1 MRWPATG
8 LSNPPLSKST
18 PRRATSNPHVLCVDP
33 AGLRLVLHAADQSAA
48 IGEDRE
54 AAALHVRD
62 EHAARSTR
70 RPERRQAIRDGLH
83 VDRAVMDR
91 IEGNRIA
98 PAERSQDLRPFRAQ
112 VLTFPLDASRTIG
125 AAPDVNPLDVRMP
138 SVDHKE
144 DPGWGLSKE
153 QPKRLARWDRPHQGR
168 GRVEDARGLARRE
181 TSRWRRLR
189 VETTET
195 RGGGSANRERHP
207 VRRDGP
213 AVHERDVRLDRR
225 LVEQEP
231 SLEIVRSVD
240 DDVGVAQEVPD
251 RRRVDILRERLDL
264 DLRVHGTEALR
275 GGVRLRPVH
284 IRFRVQRLPLEIREL
299 DDVSIDEPEVPDTR
313 PGKQVRGN
321 APQGAQP
328 DHDGSCPGELSLALY
343 TNFGKDFLS
352 TISIRRRHTSR
363 KDGRLMAFRPSRRMI
378 RGSHRGDRSGAVN
391 YEERVKADRT
401 PPCGKL
407 FPV

>member
-1 MRWPATG
+1 
-8 LSNPPLSKST
+8 
-18 PRRATSNPHVLCVDP
+18 
-33 AGLRLVLHAADQSAA
+33 
-48 IGEDRE
+48 
-54 AAALHVRD
+54 
-62 EHAARSTR
+62 
-70 RPERRQAIRDGLH
+70 
-83 VDRAVMDR
+83 MDR
-91 IEGNRIA
+91 VERNRIA
-98 PAERSQDLRPFRAQ
+98 PAERSQDLRPLRAQ

-153 QPKRLARWDRPHQGR
+153 QPKRLARLDRPHHGR

-195 RGGGSANRERHP
+195 RGGRSANRERHP

-264 DLRVHGTEALR
+264 DLRGHGTDPLP
-275 GGVRLRPVH
+275 GGVRLRPGH
-284 IRFRVQRLPLEIREL
+284 LRFRVQRLPLEIREL
-299 DDVSIDEPEVPDTR
+299 DDGSIDQPKMPDAW
-313 PGKQVRGN
+313 PGQKVGGD
-321 APQGAQP
+321 ASQGAP
-328 DHDGSCPGELSLALY
+328 TDHDGSGPGELPLALHA
-343 TNFGKDFLS
+343 NLGKDFLT
-352 TISIRRRHTSR
+352 TISI
-363 KDGRLMAFRPSRRMI
+363 G
-378 RGSHRGDRSGAVN
+378 
-391 YEERVKADRT
+391 
-401 PPCGKL
+401 
-407 FPV
+407 

>member
-18 PRRATSNPHVLCVDP
+18 PRRATSNPPVLCVAP

-48 IGEDRE
+48 SGEDRE
-54 AAALHVRD
+54 AGALHVRD

-138 SVDHKE
+138 SVDHEE
-144 DPGWGLSKE
+144 DPGWGLAEE
-153 QPKRLARWDRPHQGR
+153 QPKRLACLDRPHHGG

-181 TSRWRRLR
+181 PSRWRRLR

-195 RGGGSANRERHP
+195 RGDRSANRNRHP
-207 VRRDGP
+207 VRREGP
-213 AVHERDVRLDRR
+213 AVHERDVRLHRR
-225 LVEQEP
+225 LVKQEP

-240 DDVGVAQEVPD
+240 DDVGVAQEAPD
-251 RRRVDILRERLDL
+251 RRRVDILRKRFEL

-284 IRFRVQRLPLEIREL
+284 IRFGVERLPLEIREL
-299 DDVSIDEPEVPDTR
+299 DDVAIDEPEVPNPR
-313 PGKQVRGN
+313 PGKQVGGD
-321 APQGAQP
+321 ASQGPQT

-343 TNFGKDFLS
+343 TNLRKDFLS
-352 TISIRRRHTSR
+352 TISI
-363 KDGRLMAFRPSRRMI
+363 G
-378 RGSHRGDRSGAVN
+378 
-391 YEERVKADRT
+391 
-401 PPCGKL
+401 
-407 FPV
+407 

>member
-8 LSNPPLSKST
+8 LPNPPLSKST
-18 PRRATSNPHVLCVDP
+18 PRRATSNPHVLCVHP

-48 IGEDRE
+48 IGEVRG
-54 AAALHVRD
+54 AAPLHVRD

-70 RPERRQAIRDGLH
+70 RPESRQAIRDRLH

-91 IEGNRIA
+91 IEGYRIA

-138 SVDHKE
+138 SVDHEE
-144 DPGWGLSKE
+144 DPGWGLAEE
-153 QPKRLARWDRPHQGR
+153 QPKRLARLDRPHHGG
-168 GRVEDARGLARRE
+168 GRVEDARGLARRQ

-195 RGGGSANRERHP
+195 RGDRSANRERHP

-213 AVHERDVRLDRR
+213 TVHERDVRLDRG

-240 DDVGVAQEVPD
+240 DDVGVAQEVTD

-284 IRFRVQRLPLEIREL
+284 VRFGVQRLTLEIREL
-299 DDVSIDEPEVPDTR
+299 DDVSIDEPKMPDPR
-313 PGKQVRGN
+313 PGQKVGGD
-321 APQGAQP
+321 ASQGAQT
-328 DHDGSCPGELSLALY
+328 DHDGSCPGERSLALY
-343 TNFGKDFLS
+343 TNLGKDFLT
-352 TISIRRRHTSR
+352 TISI
-363 KDGRLMAFRPSRRMI
+363 G
-378 RGSHRGDRSGAVN
+378 
-391 YEERVKADRT
+391 
-401 PPCGKL
+401 
-407 FPV
+407 